1 MHKYSR
7 VKRLALL
14 ALLNT
19 AELAQIPYLTTW
31 WVFHRYVFTPHNN
44 AFVCKPQTQVS
55 KLFSK
60 ITELL
65 EESDVLVFVL
75 IDEIESLASARKVLL
90 DEVHRQSVL
99 IAEL

>member
-1 MHKYSR
+1 
-7 VKRLALL
+7 
-14 ALLNT
+14 
-19 AELAQIPYLTTW
+19 
-31 WVFHRYVFTPHNN
+31 
-44 AFVCKPQTQVS
+44 VCKPQTQVS